1 MLSNRKHFC
10 SSDHV
15 CPSGYKNL
23 PGDIKNATIK
33 GEIPA
38 TIEECATLCD
48 DTKDCMSFK
57 HGYDNKFH
65 SYYNKKEL
73 CYLNTEKEADKKSLD
88 HPHFTLCIENS
99 KGKVLVF
106 I

>member
-15 CPSGYKNL
+15 CPSGYKKL
-23 PGDIKNATIK
+23 PGDIENATIK

-88 HPHFTLCIENS
+88 HPHFTLCIRNS
-99 KGKVLVF
+99 KGKILVF